1 MYYHRRKKLE
11 QKKLIKYR
19 SNSHFLRGTQ
29 ILPVFFLPHAVIA
42 VYFLSIKHIV
52 PFSVMGVWKEWAC
65 FDHIMEYLKSWETRE
80 KVTNQLSPPP
90 TKLKLPAS
98 LGILIYSLYRL

>member
-1 MYYHRRKKLE
+1 MIKWIVFLKTKKKKL
-11 QKKLIKYR
+11 R
-19 SNSHFLRGTQ
+19 FM
-29 ILPVFFLPHAVIA
+29 
-42 VYFLSIKHIV
+42 
-52 PFSVMGVWKEWAC
+52 MGVWMGWAC